1 MKSNSEC
8 LSNTIRQLK
17 TAAKRKGTIEGFWTK
32 TMASP
37 PERKKKKE
45 EIDKQS
51 GSITNENT
59 PAIVLDEESEYYDI
73 FCLA

>member
-59 PAIVLDEESEYYDI
+59 PAIVLDEESE
-73 FCLA
+73 

>member
-1 MKSNSEC
+1 MSVQHHQAIKNSSKTERHY
-8 LSNTIRQLK
+8 IRILDK
-17 TAAKRKGTIEGFWTK
+17 NNGISTRKK
-32 TMASP
+32 
-37 PERKKKKE
+37 KKKKE

>member
-17 TAAKRKGTIEGFWTK
+17 TAAKLKCTIEGFWTK

-37 PERKKKKE
+37 PERKKR
-45 EIDKQS
+45 
-51 GSITNENT
+51 GRN
-59 PAIVLDEESEYYDI
+59 
-73 FCLA
+73 

>member
-17 TAAKRKGTIEGFWTK
+17 TAAKRKCTIEGFWTK

-37 PERKKKKE
+37 PERKKQRE
-45 EIDKQS
+45 AIDKQS
-51 GSITNENT
+51 GSTTNENT

-73 FCLA
+73 FCSA